1 MLLLYI
7 WINLCRKCCDINFI
21 NINIVDVQYEEI
33 TRSNWKLYTIYKDL
47 NIKTDEFLLPLF
59 RNVISVER
67 FYMNISKPGNLNFIN
82 NNYNKYDYIYI

>member
-7 WINLCRKCCDINFI
+7 WINLCRKCCDI